1 MDYQERLQRTENRAK
16 KVAII
21 TVSILILAVFI
32 VMMIGGGGLNREE
45 RTEDLV
51 RGLSGESF
59 YGSGN
64 LYGKMSLDFE
74 DDSTGR
80 IFSGDEER
88 RRGNFNY
95 SIAYSPFG
103 MEYVV
108 MDITWDDGSS
118 ERQKL
123 EIGKNHAG
131 EILVLG
137 KIGKNSDY
145 CIQGGLD
152 GITPEANEVIY
163 ANGYGQ
169 WIIIVALFVVCMII
183 NGVFISKVFDIKEE
197 PKREEQRRIKERK
210 QEERKREQ
218 EERKKEQER
227 IESKRQLLIKTWNEK
242 MEALCCNEE
251 DSVRVL
257 NNNWLWVANGNL
269 YEAEDIDRFVKRC
282 LNQDLEKY
290 AIEYSCISVSNIQ
303 YFSAEGDVQYTT
315 RISGGG
321 GGGSTI
327 TGAIVGGLLAG
338 ETGAIVGSRKKVAEI
353 KSESITHDSR
363 NTLIRYYRENEL
375 LTISYDGFDVYNY
388 LLKKMPEKDLLSM
401 QLKGAN
407 QQKDAVKTNLSD
419 IEEKMLTIKR
429 LHEAGLI
436 SKEEFEEKR
445 TELLTQI

>member
-1 MDYQERLQRTENRAK
+1 MDYQERLQRAENKAK

-21 TVSILILAVFI
+21 TVSILILATFI
-32 VMMIGGGGLNREE
+32 VIMIGGGGLNKKE

-59 YGSGN
+59 YGRGN

-88 RRGNFNY
+88 RRGSFNY
-95 SIAYSPFG
+95 SIAYSPLG

-108 MDITWDDGSS
+108 MDIKWDDGTSG
-118 ERQKL
+118 RQKL
-123 EIGKNHAG
+123 EIGKNYAG

-152 GITPEANEVIY
+152 EITPEESEVIY
-163 ANGYGQ
+163 ANGYRQ
-169 WIIIVALFVVCMII
+169 WIIIVALLVVCIPI
-183 NGVFISKVFDIKEE
+183 NGMLISNVFDIKEE
-197 PKREEQRRIKERK
+197 PKREERRKIKE
-210 QEERKREQ
+210 REQ
-218 EERKKEQER
+218 EEREKEQER

-242 MEALCCNEE
+242 MKALCCNKE

-290 AIEYSCISVSNIQ
+290 AIEYSCIPVSNIQ

-338 ETGAIVGSRKKVAEI
+338 EAGAIVGSRKKVNEI

-375 LTISYDGFDVYNY
+375 LTISYEGFDVYNY

-401 QLKGAN
+401 QLKGTDK
-407 QQKDAVKTNLSD
+407 QKESAENNLSD

-429 LHEAGLI
+429 LYEAGLI

-445 TELLTQI
+445 TELLTKI

>member
-1 MDYQERLQRTENRAK
+1 MDYQERLQRAENRAK

-21 TVSILILAVFI
+21 TVAVLILATF
-32 VMMIGGGGLNREE
+32 
-45 RTEDLV
+45 
-51 RGLSGESF
+51 
-59 YGSGN
+59 
-64 LYGKMSLDFE
+64 
-74 DDSTGR
+74 
-80 IFSGDEER
+80 
-88 RRGNFNY
+88 
-95 SIAYSPFG
+95 
-103 MEYVV
+103 
-108 MDITWDDGSS
+108 
-118 ERQKL
+118 
-123 EIGKNHAG
+123 
-131 EILVLG
+131 
-137 KIGKNSDY
+137 
-145 CIQGGLD
+145 
-152 GITPEANEVIY
+152 
-163 ANGYGQ
+163 
-169 WIIIVALFVVCMII
+169 IIICSDGELYILVALFGGGIAVNSLFVA
-183 NGVFISKVFDIKEE
+183 NVFDIKEE

-210 QEERKREQ
+210 Q

-242 MEALCCNEE
+242 MEALCCSEE
-251 DSVRVL
+251 DSVRVP
-257 NNNWLWVANGNL
+257 NKNWLWVANGNL
-269 YEAEDIDRFVKRC
+269 YEAEDVDRFVKRC

-290 AIEYSCISVSNIQ
+290 AIEYSCIPVSNIQ
-303 YFSAEGDVQYTT
+303 CFSAEGDVQYTT

-401 QLKGAN
+401 QLKGTDK
-407 QQKDAVKTNLSD
+407 QKEAAGTNLSD

-429 LHEAGLI
+429 LYEAGLI

>member
-1 MDYQERLQRTENRAK
+1 MDYQERLQRAENRAK

-21 TVSILILAVFI
+21 TVSILILAIFI
-32 VMMIGGGGLNREE
+32 VIMIGGGGLNKEE
-45 RTEDLV
+45 RTENLI
-51 RGLSGESF
+51 RGLPGESF
-59 YGSGN
+59 EGRGTLYSRMSLGFDDDGTGSISSWGEESR
-64 LYGKMSLDFE
+64 YGK
-74 DDSTGR
+74 
-80 IFSGDEER
+80 
-88 RRGNFNY
+88 FNY
-95 SIAYSPFG
+95 SITYSHWG

-108 MDITWDDGSS
+108 VDITWNDGSS
-118 ERQKL
+118 DQQKL
-123 EIGKNHAG
+123 EIGKNNEGKIIA
-131 EILVLG
+131 LG
-137 KIGKNSDY
+137 KIKKDSGGYIRSDEWATESSE
-145 CIQGGLD
+145 I
-152 GITPEANEVIY
+152 VY
-163 ANGYGQ
+163 ANGYRQ
-169 WIIIVALFVVCMII
+169 WIIIVALFVVCMVI
-183 NGVFISKVFDIKEE
+183 NGVFIGKVFGIKEE
-197 PKREEQRRIKERK
+197 PKREERRRIKEK
-210 QEERKREQ
+210 EQ

-227 IESKRQLLIKTWNEK
+227 IESKKQLLIKTWNEK
-242 MEALCCNEE
+242 MKALCCNKE

-269 YEAEDIDRFVKRC
+269 YEAEDIDRFVERC

-290 AIEYSCISVSNIQ
+290 AIEYSCIPVSNIQ

-338 ETGAIVGSRKKVAEI
+338 EAGAIVGSRKKVNEI

-401 QLKGAN
+401 QLKGTDK
-407 QQKDAVKTNLSD
+407 QKESAENSLSD
-419 IEEKMLTIKR
+419 IEEKMSTIKR
-429 LHEAGLI
+429 LYEAGLI

-445 TELLTQI
+445 TELLTKI

>member
-1 MDYQERLQRTENRAK
+1 MDYQERLQRAENRAK

-21 TVSILILAVFI
+21 TVAVLILATF
-32 VMMIGGGGLNREE
+32 
-45 RTEDLV
+45 
-51 RGLSGESF
+51 
-59 YGSGN
+59 
-64 LYGKMSLDFE
+64 
-74 DDSTGR
+74 
-80 IFSGDEER
+80 
-88 RRGNFNY
+88 
-95 SIAYSPFG
+95 
-103 MEYVV
+103 
-108 MDITWDDGSS
+108 
-118 ERQKL
+118 
-123 EIGKNHAG
+123 
-131 EILVLG
+131 
-137 KIGKNSDY
+137 
-145 CIQGGLD
+145 
-152 GITPEANEVIY
+152 
-163 ANGYGQ
+163 
-169 WIIIVALFVVCMII
+169 IIICSDGELYILVALFGGGIAVNSLFVA
-183 NGVFISKVFDIKEE
+183 NVFDIKEE

-210 QEERKREQ
+210 Q

-429 LHEAGLI
+429 LYEAGLI

>member
-1 MDYQERLQRTENRAK
+1 MLDKNGQRIQERVGERDMDYQERLQQAKNWAK

-21 TVSILILAVFI
+21 TVAVLILATFI
-32 VMMIGGGGLNREE
+32 VIYN
-45 RTEDLV
+45 
-51 RGLSGESF
+51 
-59 YGSGN
+59 
-64 LYGKMSLDFE
+64 
-74 DDSTGR
+74 
-80 IFSGDEER
+80 
-88 RRGNFNY
+88 
-95 SIAYSPFG
+95 
-103 MEYVV
+103 
-108 MDITWDDGSS
+108 
-118 ERQKL
+118 
-123 EIGKNHAG
+123 
-131 EILVLG
+131 
-137 KIGKNSDY
+137 
-145 CIQGGLD
+145 
-152 GITPEANEVIY
+152 VIY
-163 ANGYGQ
+163 NIYNDGALY
-169 WIIIVALFVVCMII
+169 ILVALFGGGIFI
-183 NGVFISKVFDIKEE
+183 NGLFFIIIFNIKEE
-197 PKREEQRRIKERK
+197 YKKEEKE
-210 QEERKREQ
+210 
-218 EERKKEQER
+218 KEQER

-242 MEALCCNEE
+242 MKALCCSEE
-251 DSVRVL
+251 DSVRAL
-257 NNNWLWVANGNL
+257 NKNWLWVANGNL
-269 YEAEDIDRFVKRC
+269 YEAEDVDRFVKRC
-282 LNQDLEKY
+282 LNQDLEEY

-407 QQKDAVKTNLSD
+407 QQKDAVETNLSD

-429 LHEAGLI
+429 LYEAGLI

>member
-1 MDYQERLQRTENRAK
+1 MDYQERLQRAENRAK

-21 TVSILILAVFI
+21 TVAVLILATF
-32 VMMIGGGGLNREE
+32 
-45 RTEDLV
+45 
-51 RGLSGESF
+51 
-59 YGSGN
+59 
-64 LYGKMSLDFE
+64 
-74 DDSTGR
+74 
-80 IFSGDEER
+80 
-88 RRGNFNY
+88 
-95 SIAYSPFG
+95 
-103 MEYVV
+103 
-108 MDITWDDGSS
+108 
-118 ERQKL
+118 
-123 EIGKNHAG
+123 
-131 EILVLG
+131 
-137 KIGKNSDY
+137 
-145 CIQGGLD
+145 
-152 GITPEANEVIY
+152 
-163 ANGYGQ
+163 
-169 WIIIVALFVVCMII
+169 IIICSDGELYILVALFGGGIAVNSLLVA
-183 NGVFISKVFDIKEE
+183 NVFDIKEE
-197 PKREEQRRIKERK
+197 YKREEQRKIQEMQTGRKE
-210 QEERKREQ
+210 
-218 EERKKEQER
+218 KKEMERER
-227 IESKRQLLIKTWNEK
+227 IESKKQLLIKTWNEK
-242 MEALCCNEE
+242 MNALCCSEE
-251 DSVRVL
+251 DSVRVR
-257 NNNWLWVANGNL
+257 NKNWLWVANGNL
-269 YEAEDIDRFVKRC
+269 YEAEDVDRFVKRC

-290 AIEYSCISVSNIQ
+290 AIEYSCIPVSNIQ

-407 QQKDAVKTNLSD
+407 QQKDAVGTNLSD

-429 LHEAGLI
+429 LYEAGLI

>member
-1 MDYQERLQRTENRAK
+1 MDYQERLQRAENRAK

-21 TVSILILAVFI
+21 TVAVLILATF
-32 VMMIGGGGLNREE
+32 
-45 RTEDLV
+45 
-51 RGLSGESF
+51 
-59 YGSGN
+59 
-64 LYGKMSLDFE
+64 
-74 DDSTGR
+74 
-80 IFSGDEER
+80 
-88 RRGNFNY
+88 
-95 SIAYSPFG
+95 
-103 MEYVV
+103 
-108 MDITWDDGSS
+108 
-118 ERQKL
+118 
-123 EIGKNHAG
+123 
-131 EILVLG
+131 
-137 KIGKNSDY
+137 
-145 CIQGGLD
+145 
-152 GITPEANEVIY
+152 
-163 ANGYGQ
+163 
-169 WIIIVALFVVCMII
+169 IIICSDGELYILVALFGGGIAVNSLFVA
-183 NGVFISKVFDIKEE
+183 NVLDIKEE
-197 PKREEQRRIKERK
+197 PKREKQRRIKERK
-210 QEERKREQ
+210 QEERE
-218 EERKKEQER
+218 KEQEK

-242 MEALCCNEE
+242 MKALCCNKE

-269 YEAEDIDRFVKRC
+269 YEAEDVDRFVKRC

-290 AIEYSCISVSNIQ
+290 AIEYSCIPVSNIQ

-338 ETGAIVGSRKKVAEI
+338 EAGAIVGSGKKVNEI

-401 QLKGAN
+401 QLKGTDK
-407 QQKDAVKTNLSD
+407 QKESAENSLSD
-419 IEEKMLTIKR
+419 IEEKMSTIKR
-429 LHEAGLI
+429 LYEAGLI